1 MNWRLAAPQSAKGDD
16 MPKAG
21 KHTVRIDFGSPNKDG
36 TVKVKFR
43 IKNDAG
49 GNKFD
54 IVATVRVTKG
64 ESAAD
69 KAKKVRDAIQTQIN
83 VSVVIK
89 ESF

>member
-1 MNWRLAAPQSAKGDD
+1 

-69 KAKKVRDAIQTQIN
+69 KAKKVRLRKIERFALPNYQCRHA
-83 VSVVIK
+83 VYH
-89 ESF
+89 